1 MKHNDDRKE
10 PLPSADL
17 RQHDRDRPQ
26 PPVNRICDSFKRNMM
41 SLPQTKNSTQ
51 WCETWMKRFSFRLT
65 EASHLTNE
73 QRHMYWAIVNKYISD
88 YPLHPLNIPVKK
100 ALAFIMREPTRRKAP
115 LVLFYTRVVR
125 SPGHVEAILNTGS
138 GNTSPVLP
146 PSPCQ
151 TSAPPRNT
159 GPKPLATPQ
168 TDFFIDALRSELQ
181 VRNYS
186 RKTVRNYCR
195 IIINFLRWLGS
206 PPTPEDSSRIMQ
218 YNIYLKEQSG
228 YAARTVNLYSAA
240 ISFFYRHVVKTVNI
254 TENVP
259 RMKIGKPHPKV
270 YSEQQIQRLIEVTT
284 NPKHRLVLLLAY
296 GCGMRLEEI
305 HLLRRQQID
314 FDKNCIRIRKGKG
327 RKDRIVMLDD
337 RIKKLIVHYIS
348 DKPEIDHLF
357 INESSNRVLSR
368 RTIQE
373 IFEHARKKA
382 GLPKMGGIHILRHSF
397 ATHLMER
404 GVDTRCVQELLGHAN
419 IKTTEIYTHVSTSMV
434 SKIKSPVSYLG
445 SF

>member
-1 MKHNDDRKE
+1 MNHNEDRYE
-10 PLPSADL
+10 SMPSAGI
-17 RQHDRDRPQ
+17 RHHDRDCTQ
-26 PPVNRICDSFKRNMM
+26 PPVNRHVYQLQKKTA
-41 SLPQTKNSTQ
+41 QQ
-51 WCETWMKRFSFRLT
+51 WRETWMRNYSVQLNKMDTLT
-65 EASHLTNE
+65 GNE
-73 QRHMYWAIVNKYISD
+73 RRMYWAIVNRYLTEHID
-88 YPLHPLNIPVKK
+88 NPLRIPAQKTVD
-100 ALAFIMREPTRRKAP
+100 FIMQEPHRRKAP
-115 LVLFYTRVVR
+115 LALFYALTIR
-125 SPGHVEAILNTGS
+125 SPGHVETIKNISSGNPSPVSPSLPKTSVSPRETGSEPSTAQNTGF
-138 GNTSPVLP
+138 L
-146 PSPCQ
+146 
-151 TSAPPRNT
+151 
-159 GPKPLATPQ
+159 
-168 TDFFIDALRSELQ
+168 IDALRSELQ

-195 IIINFLRWLGS
+195 IITNFLNWLGS

-218 YNIYLKEQSG
+218 YNIFLKENSG

-240 ISFFYRHVVKTVNI
+240 ISFFYRYVVKTVNI

-259 RMKIGKPHPKV
+259 RMKIGKTHPKV
-270 YSEQQIQRLIEVTT
+270 YSEQQVQRLIQVTT

-314 FDKNCIRIRKGKG
+314 FDKSCIRIRKGKG

-337 RIKKLIVHYIS
+337 RIKKLMMNYIAE
-348 DKPEIDHLF
+348 KPEIDHLF
-357 INESSNRVLSR
+357 INDSNNRILSR

-382 GLPKMGGIHILRHSF
+382 ELPKMGGIHILRHSF

-434 SKIKSPVSYLG
+434 SKIKSPVSYLDP
-445 SF
+445 F